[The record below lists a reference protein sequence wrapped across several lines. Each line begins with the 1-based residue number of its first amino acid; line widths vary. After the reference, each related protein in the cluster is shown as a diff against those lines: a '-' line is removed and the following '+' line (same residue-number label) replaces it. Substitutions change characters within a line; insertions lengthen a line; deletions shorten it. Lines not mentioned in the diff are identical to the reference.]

1 MSECLCA
8 VVFFLTSIFSI
19 TNHSSG
25 EYNSFI
31 VMEYLSHIQQFL
43 QDRCRPFHSVGP
55 AWQVFSFFKGC
66 NL

>member
-8 VVFFLTSIFSI
+8 VVLFFVFFLTSIFSI

-43 QDRCRPFHSVGP
+43 QDRCRLSQRWAGVAGI
-55 AWQVFSFFKGC
+55 FFF
-66 NL
+66 

>member
-1 MSECLCA
+1 MSKCLCA
-8 VVFFLTSIFSI
+8 VVLLFFLTSIFSI

-43 QDRCRPFHSVGP
+43 HDRCRLSQRWAGVAGI
-55 AWQVFSFFKGC
+55 FFF
-66 NL
+66 